1 MNGVLIEKRILTVFA
16 ALMLLQLQG
25 QGVASPWVEADDSYL
40 RSDLQ
45 FLADSGVLTVPTNSF
60 PVRWSLVSDQFSQL
74 DVSRLTPAQFL
85 AFRHVQYMLDSA
97 RLGRGR
103 SHLTMEAA
111 NQPQS
116 YPSGFAGNIRNQYQ
130 ISASH
135 EITERAFSM
144 RLSSGYRD
152 AQDSSDSVSFDGSY
166 FAVAKDDFS
175 ISLGWMERWWGPG
188 WQHALGFSQSSEPI
202 PALAVSYLNPTTPLL
217 GSLWFEGLLG
227 KQDNGQSDDY
237 LAATRLAFKPDSW
250 LQAGLSQKSWWGGD
264 AQKNKAEEAFSA
276 LLADSN
282 STLFTADLRLSA
294 PLPAGGAG
302 GVYGEKAWLAGD
314 AADYWMT
321 GVDAQWLINKQVVR
335 FVIEYVSRLGES
347 RSRDAEYQQLWTQR
361 YRPAVDAEPGSR
373 LSIGQYWQFNN
384 DQQLSFFVHQQQYDG
399 SDNVWLASA
408 RYQFAAFKGRVT
420 LVADKDEVI
429 NDHHQYTFGTR
440 YEYRF

>member
-1 MNGVLIEKRILTVFA
+1 MMVKRINVVCVVLLF
-16 ALMLLQLQG
+16 LLQ
-25 QGVASPWVEADDSYL
+25 VSPVDASPWLEASDPYL

-45 FLADSGVLTVPTNSF
+45 FLADTGVLTVPTNSF
-60 PVRWSLVSDQFSQL
+60 PVRWSLVGDQFSQL
-74 DVSRLTPAQFL
+74 DTSTLTPAQLL

-116 YPSGFAGNIRNQYQ
+116 YPSGFAGNMRNKYQ
-130 ISASH
+130 ITASH

-152 AQDSSDSVSFDGSY
+152 SQDSNDRVSFDDSY
-166 FAVAKDDFS
+166 FAVAKDDLS
-175 ISLGWMERWWGPG
+175 ISIGWMERWWGPG

-202 PALAVSYLNPTTPLL
+202 PALAMSYLNPGSPLL

-237 LAATRLAFKPDSW
+237 LAAMRLAFKPAAW
-250 LQAGLSQKSWWGGD
+250 LQAGMSQKSWWGGD
-264 AQKNKAEEAFSA
+264 AEKNKAEEAFSA
-276 LLADSN
+276 LLADSHA
-282 STLFTADLRLSA
+282 TLFTADLRLSA
-294 PLPAGGAG
+294 PLPGEGAG
-302 GVYGEKAWLAGD
+302 GLYGEKAWLKGD
-314 AADYWMT
+314 AANYWLT

-335 FVIEYVSRLGES
+335 FVVEYTSRLGDG
-347 RSRDAEYQQLWTQR
+347 RSRDTEYQQLWEQR

-373 LSIGQYWQFNN
+373 LSIGQYWQFSN
-384 DQQLSFFVHQQQYDG
+384 DQQLSFFAHQQKFDT
-399 SDNVWLASA
+399 SDSVWLASA
-408 RYQFAAFKGRVT
+408 RYQFAALKGRVT
-420 LVADKDEVI
+420 LAADKNVAI
-429 NDHHQYTFGTR
+429 NDYHQYTFGTR